1 MSGPNYPNRTEA
13 NLPRLLLVEDDEA
26 IAKGLIASLEKNGI
40 QATRIA
46 NGVRANEILSNQEFD
61 AVILDLT
68 LPGMDGSEV
77 LRRLRERGCRT
88 PVLVL
93 SARNTVQDRVIGLD
107 LGADD
112 YIVKPFNLLELEARI
127 RALLR
132 RASIPVPEN
141 SADNLELTVNRA
153 TRIAAAAGR
162 SVELSAREAALLE
175 VFLEKRNQ
183 VLSREELLAQLG
195 SDGGKITEN
204 AVEVY
209 VHRLRKKLNELQID
223 LRTVRGLGYMLNLQS
238 NV

>member
-40 QATRIA
+40 QAMRIA